1 MKSTMGVSPRRERHH
16 SKTVYV
22 GRFTLQRSKQGWV
35 EDIDKLA
42 AAGADACHHYSD
54 DPRNVAQVMVGIG
67 EYGDAEWRRVRR

>member
-1 MKSTMGVSPRRERHH
+1 MSDALLCSDRK
-16 SKTVYV
+16 
-22 GRFTLQRSKQGWV
+22 GWV

-42 AAGADACHHYSD
+42 AVGAGACHHYSD